1 MKLFLLLVSCLAP
14 FAFGEVPSS
23 SKTTELLMAQAE
35 AQAYRE
41 AWSQLQRRDELL
53 GLSALSGD
61 VRDSHDKVVRLS
73 GELIR
78 AEKALQALMSQAKN
92 LMASAT
98 AWAGE
103 TSPVK
108 KAAARAEFES
118 AKRTWEAQMV
128 AGSSPRALASGVTD
142 AQIVAVDPAQQS
154 LVLNLGSRQGA
165 REGMPFRIVRGDQV
179 IGNCRLLEVRE
190 LISAGMT
197 EKLTDGIQPKVG
209 DRVSVLAQK

>member
-1 MKLFLLLVSCLAP
+1 MTTFHVHKGDEVLVISGSQRGRKGKVL
-14 FAFGEVPSS
+14 EIITNSS
-23 SKTTELLMAQAE
+23 RALIEGVNMIKKHVRPTQDNPKGGVME
-35 AQAYRE
+35 RE
-41 AWSQLQRRDELL
+41 
-53 GLSALSGD
+53 
-61 VRDSHDKVVRLS
+61 

-78 AEKALQALMSQAKN
+78 AEKALHALMSQAKN
-92 LMASAT
+92 VMASAT

-108 KAAARAEFES
+108 KVAARAEFES
-118 AKRTWEAQMV
+118 AKRTWEAQMA
-128 AGSSPRALASGVTD
+128 AGNSPRALASGVTD

-165 REGMPFRIVRGDQV
+165 RAGMPFRIVRGDQV

>member
-1 MKLFLLLVSCLAP
+1 MKFFLLLVSCLAP

-23 SKTTELLMAQAE
+23 TKTNELLMAQAE

-61 VRDSHDKVVRLS
+61 VQDSHDKVVRLS

-78 AEKALQALMSQAKN
+78 AEKAMQALMGQAKI

-128 AGSSPRALASGVTD
+128 AGSSPRALAAGVTD

>member
-92 LMASAT
+92 VMASAI

-128 AGSSPRALASGVTD
+128 AGSNPRALASGVTD

>member
-1 MKLFLLLVSCLAP
+1 
-14 FAFGEVPSS
+14 
-23 SKTTELLMAQAE
+23 MAQAE

-53 GLSALSGD
+53 GLGVLSGD
-61 VRDSHDKVVRLS
+61 ARDSHDKVVRLS

-78 AEKALQALMSQAKN
+78 AERALQSLRVEAKN
-92 LMASAT
+92 LIQSAST
-98 AWAGE
+98 WAGE
-103 TSPVK
+103 SIPVK
-108 KAAARAEFES
+108 KAAARSEFES
-118 AKRTWEAQMV
+118 VKRSWDAKMAE
-128 AGSSPRALASGVTD
+128 GSTPRALASGLTE
-142 AQIVAVDPAQQS
+142 AQIVAVDPSQQS
-154 LVLNLGSRQGA
+154 LVLNLGRLQGA
-165 REGMPFRIVRGDQV
+165 REGMPFRILRGDQV

>member
-1 MKLFLLLVSCLAP
+1 MKFFLLLVSCLAP

-23 SKTTELLMAQAE
+23 IKTNELLMAQAE

-41 AWSQLQRRDELL
+41 AWIQLQRRDELL

-78 AEKALQALMSQAKN
+78 AEKALQSLMSQAKIV
-92 LMASAT
+92 MASAT

-128 AGSSPRALASGVTD
+128 AGSSPRALAAGVTD

-154 LVLNLGSRQGA
+154 LVLNLGTRQGA

>member
-14 FAFGEVPSS
+14 FAFGEVTSS
-23 SKTTELLMAQAE
+23 SKTNELLMAQAE

-78 AEKALQALMSQAKN
+78 AEKALQTLMSQAKN
-92 LMASAT
+92 VMAGAT

>member
-1 MKLFLLLVSCLAP
+1 
-14 FAFGEVPSS
+14 
-23 SKTTELLMAQAE
+23 
-35 AQAYRE
+35 
-41 AWSQLQRRDELL
+41 
-53 GLSALSGD
+53 
-61 VRDSHDKVVRLS
+61 
-73 GELIR
+73 
-78 AEKALQALMSQAKN
+78 
-92 LMASAT
+92 
-98 AWAGE
+98 
-103 TSPVK
+103 
-108 KAAARAEFES
+108 
-118 AKRTWEAQMV
+118 MV
-128 AGSSPRALASGVTD
+128 AGKSPRALASGVTD